1 MFRYPSELTFFGL
14 TSNYRSIVFQQIHD
28 LVYHGNGGF
37 VHSEV
42 YNMPIWLRQYHI
54 TTINDVHKK
63 QDDERKRIEG
73 KQQMGDD
80 KKVYRPNIDPS
91 NTYNF

>member
-1 MFRYPSELTFFGL
+1 
-14 TSNYRSIVFQQIHD
+14 
-28 LVYHGNGGF
+28 
-37 VHSEV
+37 
-42 YNMPIWLRQYHI
+42 MPIWLRQYHI
-54 TTINDVHKK
+54 TKINDVHKK